1 MHLILIPSHIPF
13 ETSGVTSTSFHNPSY
28 TPKYTKGYS
37 DLCTLYSSN
46 ITVMHIYKHRN
57 QMKLS
62 CDSALFILLLFHQF
76 DHLFICLEKE
86 AGMRKSA
93 LVGALTSTDDVMPH
107 NRSQWSPVSS
117 SSSSITDEL
126 EEHIR

>member
-1 MHLILIPSHIPF
+1 MIASDIPF
-13 ETSGVTSTSFHNPSY
+13 ETSGVTSTSFHNTSY
-28 TPKYTKGYS
+28 AQNYTKGYS
-37 DLCTLYSSN
+37 DLCTLYYSN
-46 ITVMHIYKHRN
+46 ITVVHIYKHLN

-62 CDSALFILLLFHQF
+62 CDSALFILLIFHQF
-76 DHLFICLEKE
+76 VHLFICLEKE

-93 LVGALTSTDDVMPH
+93 SVGALTSTDDVMPH

-117 SSSSITDEL
+117 SSITDDL